1 MRCEAKYKIAGWDEK
16 TFSEPDAMGGPGHA
30 GKLTKASVRK
40 TYSGDLEG
48 EGLLEYLLCFKDDGS
63 AEYVGYERVT
73 AKLDGVPG
81 SFVFRHN
88 GTYSD
93 DRMMQT
99 SVIVEGSGTG
109 GLSGISGRT
118 EIIAGHDK
126 DYPFILEYEMSMA
139 EVPIWGS

>member
-1 MRCEAKYKIAGWDEK
+1 MRCEANFNIAGWEEK
-16 TFSEPDAMGGPGHA
+16 TFSEPATTGLGHA
-30 GKLTKASVRK
+30 GKLTKASVKK

-48 EGLLEYLLCFKDDGS
+48 EGLLEYLLAYKDDGS
-63 AEYVGYERVT
+63 AEYMGYERVIG
-73 AKLDGVPG
+73 KLDGVPG

-88 GTYSD
+88 GTYSE

-109 GLSGISGRT
+109 ELIGLSGRT

-126 DYPFILEYEMSMA
+126 DYPFTLEYEMAMA

>member
-16 TFSEPDAMGGPGHA
+16 TFSEPGSPGPGHA

-40 TYSGDLEG
+40 TYTGDVEG
-48 EGLLEYLLCFKDDGS
+48 EGVLEYLLSYKDDGS
-63 AEYVGYERVT
+63 AEYMGYERVT
-73 AKLDGVPG
+73 GKVDGVPG

-88 GTYSD
+88 GTYAE

-109 GLSGISGRT
+109 ELIGLSGRT

-126 DYPFILEYEMSMA
+126 DYPFTLEYEMAMA

>member
-1 MRCEAKYKIAGWDEK
+1 MRCEAKYKIAGWDER
-16 TFSEPDAMGGPGHA
+16 TFSEADASGPGHA
-30 GKLTKASVRK
+30 GKLSKAAVRK
-40 TYSGDLEG
+40 TYTGDLEG
-48 EGLLEYLLCFKDDGS
+48 EGFLEYLMCYKDDGS

-73 AKLDGVPG
+73 GKLEGLPG
-81 SFVFRHN
+81 SFVFRHS
-88 GTYSD
+88 GTYAE

-109 GLSGISGRT
+109 SLMGISGRT

-126 DYPFILEYEMSMA
+126 DYPFTLEYEMAMA